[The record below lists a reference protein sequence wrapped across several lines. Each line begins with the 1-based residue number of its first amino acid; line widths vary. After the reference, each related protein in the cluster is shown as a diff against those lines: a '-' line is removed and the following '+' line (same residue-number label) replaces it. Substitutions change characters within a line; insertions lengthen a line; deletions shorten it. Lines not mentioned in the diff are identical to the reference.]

1 MASETG
7 DLKAE
12 FSFVYTWEIKNFS
25 SLSTIAGD
33 FIKSP
38 IFSGGVGN
46 RRQAIFFLRLFPNG
60 NREESEGYLSL
71 YLEGLKNSKAFKT
84 GNTVHM
90 ELSLLNVTYEEVE
103 TTRLTTSHVYTEEA
117 PDWGYSTFIS
127 RNKVMAP
134 NSELLSNDT
143 LKVRCKLKGPRFKT
157 QVKPP
162 VYPTGDQ
169 VLKSK
174 LVQGFWQQYLD
185 QQCVDVVVVV
195 QEKEFKVHKAVLAAH
210 GPVFAAMF
218 KVDMLESEQNRVT
231 VKDCEHHVFEA
242 FIKWLYLGEVDEVEQ
257 VNYELLALADQ
268 YQIDKLKV
276 MCERSLSAK
285 ISVNNAIKIL
295 HLADLHRATSLK
307 SKSLEFIKT
316 RVPEISTSE
325 DWPSLV
331 NDPKL
336 CEEVMLELA
345 SLVKTQ
351 L

>member
-185 QQCVDVVVVV
+185 QQLVDVTVVV
-195 QEKEFKVHKAVLAAH
+195 QGQVFKVHKSVLAAH
-210 GPVFAAMF
+210 SPVFARMF
-218 KVDMLESEQNRVT
+218 SLDMKESNQNEVT
-231 VKDCEHHVFEA
+231 IEDCEPSTFEA
-242 FIKWLYLGEVDEVEQ
+242 LLKWLYLEEVEGIEQ
-257 VNYELLALADQ
+257 VHYELLPLADK
-268 YQIDKLKV
+268 YDIDALKRI
-276 MCERSLSAK
+276 CERSLSDA
-285 ISVNNAIKIL
+285 ISVENAIKTL
-295 HLADLHRATSLK
+295 RLADLHRASFLK
-307 SKSLEFIKT
+307 KKSLHFIKT
-316 RVPEISTSE
+316 CVPEIAKTE